1 MCASRRRFNFG
12 WSFLGWI
19 PAFLYFP
26 SDVDIRNGAV
36 EGNAAQCKGKA
47 AVVMCNSV
55 NIISE
60 KHHYSR
66 AGKMFLLRY
75 FKWCAPIALVV
86 DDGLNTLVEYC
97 HFI

>member
-66 AGKMFLLRY
+66 AGKDVSPKIFQ
-75 FKWCAPIALVV
+75 VV
-86 DDGLNTLVEYC
+86 CSDSSCGR
-97 HFI
+97 